1 MSYLSSSETNLK
13 CRQCLAEVAD
23 LAHEVT
29 DFDGFIRCETPNNL
43 LNKFHGVLQWNK
55 KELILNNDHIIL
67 RGCVLRNTEWCYGMV
82 IFAGRDTKLMQN
94 SGKSKFKR
102 TNIDRLLNFLIIGIV
117 LFLFLLC
124 LSCMI
129 GSAIWEFKTG
139 WYFQTYLPWDSLV
152 PPDRIAGSITI
163 GTLVFFSYAIVLN
176 TLVPISLYVSVEVVR
191 FVQSFFINWDEKMYD
206 KQSGTAAK
214 ARTTSLN
221 EELGQIQYIFSD
233 KTGTMTKV

>member
-1 MSYLSSSETNLK
+1 MFVFVVFT
-13 CRQCLAEVAD
+13 Q
-23 LAHEVT
+23 
-29 DFDGFIRCETPNNL
+29 
-43 LNKFHGVLQWNK
+43 
-55 KELILNNDHIIL
+55 
-67 RGCVLRNTEWCYGMV
+67 
-82 IFAGRDTKLMQN
+82 
-94 SGKSKFKR
+94 
-102 TNIDRLLNFLIIGIV
+102 IV

-129 GSAIWEFKTG
+129 GSVIWEFKTG

-152 PPDRIAGSITI
+152 PSDRIAGSITI

-176 TLVPISLYVSVEVVR
+176 TLVPISLYVRYVWFTVNIFFLVKLLCLSFLFGSVEVVR

-206 KQSGTAAK
+206 KQSGTSAK

-233 KTGTMTKV
+233 KTGTMTKVMFVLNVI